1 MPYVPH
7 TETDTQEMLSVI
19 GAKSID
25 ELFREIPANLRVAP
39 GALNIPPAL
48 DEQRLMA
55 HLTEIAAKN
64 IDCTKLVCFLGAGIY
79 DRYIPSTV
87 SAVISRGEFLTA
99 YTPYQPEA
107 SQGYL
112 QTIYEFQTMVSE
124 LYGMDLANAFRH
136 SGASVIT
143 GSPTSGGRDTNEKSL
158 FMGRSNLPFVVPLP
172 QPANAS
178 GAQWELFKDLARIAT
193 NKPSY
198 IVSPEPRGELAAPL
212 ATFPDDCVVMVPN
225 AFFKPVDEERHFFAL
240 GGTGAHPDTL
250 QDYRFLALADPSVF
264 INQMMLADDPANGR
278 TDNLEFAARV
288 VGFLAAEDGRR
299 TRCLFYQNG
308 EIVERFDT
316 LRSMMRPPLPMPNIW
331 AMQEKITDLGN
342 KVIDHFE
349 TNDTANKAFV
359 GSGDAE
365 RNRRFKF
372 IMEFVLALLCVRAG
386 WYLVKRLWVSRR
398 KPDGPSAVA
407 GGLPPTRQ
415 GDRPAGVFDRRQREL
430 LRRNNLFEPIRTLVR
445 EMFAEANAP
454 TDAGKKLP
462 KVVISDVV
470 ARPDTLRE
478 ALADLWKIAHGPP
491 RVVTV
496 QRWNL
501 LEPLFERLRTA
512 HAEGKWR
519 FVERE

>member
-1 MPYVPH
+1 MTRRLSAFVLASLVLAVTPAAARQPRADGPNGPTISADG
-7 TETDTQEMLSVI
+7 TEVFQYLLDRAKIQPVKASEVHNLGRYDNVI
-19 GAKSID
+19 VI
-25 ELFREIPANLRVAP
+25 I
-39 GALNIPPAL
+39 
-48 DEQRLMA
+48 
-55 HLTEIAAKN
+55 
-64 IDCTKLVCFLGAGIY
+64 LG
-79 DRYIPSTV
+79 DP
-87 SAVISRGEFLTA
+87 SRGNFRQQLTLA
-99 YTPYQPEA
+99 NDVVRAGGAVLIA
-107 SQGYL
+107 SDSS
-112 QTIYEFQTMVSE
+112 VV
-124 LYGMDLANAFRH
+124 LANAFRH
-136 SGASVIT
+136 SGISVIM
-143 GSPTSGGRDTNEKSL
+143 GSPTSGGPDTKEKSL
-158 FMGRSNLPFVVPLP
+158 FMGRSNFPFVVPLP

-212 ATFPDDCVVMVPN
+212 ATFPDDCVVWEPF
-225 AFFKPVDEERHFFAL
+225 AGFKPVDEDRHFFAV
-240 GGTGAHPDTL
+240 GGSGAHPDTFR
-250 QDYRFLALADPSVF
+250 DYRFLALADPSVF
-264 INQMMLADDPANGR
+264 INQMMLADDPLNGR
-278 TDNLEFAARV
+278 TDNLEFAARAI
-288 VGFLAAEDGRR
+288 GFLAAEDGRR

-331 AMQEKITDLGN
+331 AMQEKLTDLGN

-372 IMEFVLALLCVRAG
+372 IIEFVLAMLCVRAG
-386 WYLVKRLWVSRR
+386 WYLVKRLWISRR

-407 GGLPPTRQ
+407 GGLPPTSQ

-430 LRRNNLFEPIRTLVR
+430 LRRNNLSEPIRTLVR

-470 ARPDTLRE
+470 SRPETLRE
-478 ALADLWKIAHGPP
+478 ALTDLWKIAHGPP

-501 LEPLFERLRTA
+501 LEPLFDRVRTA

-519 FVERE
+519 FVERDES